1 MWGAVPLASAGRP
14 REEAPSEPRGRSGAS
29 SVGVAGTEQRGS
41 SERAA
46 GAHRHPQ
53 RPGQVAATPPVDQA
67 SGAHSYQRR
76 AAWEAGGL
84 STLPDGGRA
93 RRSGGGAARCPA
105 GGRPVCA
112 ARAACGRDEDGPP
125 RPERRGRRGR
135 AGSSIVPAS
144 AANGAGPSERE
155 VSVAAPRLGTARGPG
170 FARRVTWLPATR
182 HVPGAVGGAPRQ
194 GRTTLPAPPT
204 PLAGPGRA
212 APPTPGRAG
221 GSAGAAALR
230 DRPPPCPARLAEPG
244 PAPRGTL
251 QSAARVPGAACPP
264 GPPSG
269 ASGKPAG
276 RLLRAAPG
284 RAAPGASRDES
295 WQGGSGG
302 SAQARTLPPDDCQCL
317 HTPGDGD
324 LTPYHTG
331 PSQDVHRSPRAPP
344 PRAALRFLVLL
355 PNRQKDCSQGLHPSQ
370 TGQTKSTFMSGHRGL
385 LAARAQMPPADVTVV
400 FPTFL
405 RSRRA
410 KVAVAPGAPPGPG
423 VERPRV
429 GAGGLRA
436 RVGGAV
442 SAIRGERLA
451 AGPGRKLTSRVPLG
465 GQPCPVYK
473 YTLPP
478 GQPTCTPAPR
488 PAAPSQQKEDSRRP
502 SAPGPAV
509 TPGEDGKVM
518 EPVAAELL
526 EATCPCLASE
536 SQKAECVPSLS
547 AASGS
552 PGDAPPGES
561 FEALQSSSD
570 LKTGVHLLSEEED
583 QHDPDSVEGGGVSE
597 PAPLDARSL
606 SGVETAG
613 AWLAQSCVGLR
624 PHQSVHSRT
633 GRVQDACPCRERG
646 DAAMQD
652 AFADSPWKKG
662 SPGRVGL
669 PVPAPGGEGP
679 VNAPECLPLTAQ
691 HADRVSTLLGLG
703 VP

>member
-1 MWGAVPLASAGRP
+1 M
-14 REEAPSEPRGRSGAS
+14 
-29 SVGVAGTEQRGS
+29 AGTEQRGS

-194 GRTTLPAPPT
+194 GPTTLPAPPT

-264 GPPSG
+264 GPPNG
-269 ASGKPAG
+269 ASGKSGLRAAGPGRGRARPRAGSFIAGWSSCNPPAPRNRPAG

-410 KVAVAPGAPPGPG
+410 KVAVAPGVPPGPG
-423 VERPRV
+423 VEQPRV

-436 RVGGAV
+436 CVGGAV

-451 AGPGRKLTSRVPLG
+451 AGPGRKLTLRVPLG

-473 YTLPP
+473 YTLLP
-478 GQPTCTPAPR
+478 GQPTCIPAPR
-488 PAAPSQQKEDSRRP
+488 RAAPSQRKEDSRRP

-509 TPGEDGKVM
+509 TPGLRGLRLREYGPGTAGGTKTRLTTGRDRPRAVGSCGTPGNRRGR
-518 EPVAAELL
+518 EPRAVKAGPSQPPPQGCSVLPSAPAEG
-526 EATCPCLASE
+526 PG
-536 SQKAECVPSLS
+536 QK
-547 AASGS
+547 S
-552 PGDAPPGES
+552 PPALPP
-561 FEALQSSSD
+561 
-570 LKTGVHLLSEEED
+570 
-583 QHDPDSVEGGGVSE
+583 
-597 PAPLDARSL
+597 ARS
-606 SGVETAG
+606 GMETAG

-624 PHQSVHSRT
+624 PYQSVHSRT
-633 GRVQDACPCRERG
+633 GRVQGACPCRERG

-679 VNAPECLPLTAQ
+679 VNAPECLPLTAR